1 MPHEGKM
8 KIFDTSSIICL
19 LREIGF
25 PKALDTCIKRGYRLT
40 TTQQVYNEIRKNPET
55 FRAFTEYSKISV
67 LPVSDKP
74 CFSRLS
80 KRYPWLHD
88 GEISILC
95 LGLEKERQHAR
106 YICIIDERAR
116 NLRDTLHIR
125 IHGTI
130 GLLLW
135 QKDRQ
140 ELTTRE
146 CHDLYKRV
154 KESSFRIPEDIL
166 AGLIR

>member
-1 MPHEGKM
+1 M

-19 LREIGF
+19 LREIRF
-25 PKALDTCIKRGYRLT
+25 PKALDTCTKCGYQLA
-40 TTQQVYNEIRKNPET
+40 TTQQVYDEIRKNPET
-55 FRAFTEYSKISV
+55 FREFTAYGKFTVIPANDE
-67 LPVSDKP
+67 P
-74 CFSRLS
+74 CFRRLS

-95 LGLEKERQHAR
+95 LGLLKERERGR

-116 NLRDTLHIR
+116 TLKDKLQIR

-135 QKDRQ
+135 QKDRK
-140 ELTTRE
+140 ELTTGE
-146 CHDLYKRV
+146 CHDLYKRFR
-154 KESSFRIPEDIL
+154 ESSFRITEDIL
-166 AGLIR
+166 AELIR